1 MNDDKIMVS
10 ICCLAYNHEK
20 YIRKALE
27 GFINQKTTFKYEILI
42 HDDAS
47 TDKTADIIKEYE
59 EKYPDLVKPIYQSQ
73 NQYSRKVKITWTY
86 QYPRV
91 RGKYIALCEGDDFWI
106 DENKLQKQF
115 DCLEKYDN
123 CSFSTHTVKILD
135 GDSENELGEYPNQ
148 NWNISAGVIKKADF
162 VRMLFGEHPYPFQTS
177 CYFFRSKYIEEI
189 TKKTPKFIEK
199 ADVGDYP
206 LMRFLASKGD
216 VYYIPDLMSCYR
228 FRVPG
233 SWSHK
238 RIFGNDKEIAHIKCN
253 ISTSRMYNEYTN
265 FTYNDLIK
273 KHISELSIQLLLFEK
288 NYKEL
293 CKHRYCKWRK
303 RQLGFKE
310 RAYIMCVG
318 RMPWIQ
324 RILEKAK
331 FTRL

>member
-27 GFINQKTTFKYEILI
+27 GFINQKTNFKYEILI

-59 EKYPDLVKPIYQSQ
+59 KKYPDLVKPIYQRQ
-73 NQYSRKVKITWTY
+73 NQYSQKVKITWTY

-91 RGKYIALCEGDDFWI
+91 KGKYIALCEGDDFWI

-115 DCLEKYDN
+115 DSLEKYDN
-123 CSFSTHTVKILD
+123 CSFSTHISKILD

-148 NWNISAGVIKKADF
+148 SWNIQAGVIQKDDF
-162 VRMLFGEHPYPFQTS
+162 VKTLFGEHPYPFQTS

-189 TKKTPKFIEK
+189 TKNTPEFLEK

-216 VYYIPDLMSCYR
+216 VYYIPEIMSCYR
-228 FRVPG
+228 FRTPG
-233 SWSHK
+233 SWSQNRNLVTK
-238 RIFGNDKEIAHIKCN
+238 KEIVHLECN
-253 ISTSRMYNEYTN
+253 ISTSYMYNEYTN
-265 FTYNDLIK
+265 FIYNDVIK
-273 KHISELSIQLLLFEK
+273 SYILELNFQLLIYEK

-293 CKHRYCKWRK
+293 CRSKYRK
-303 RQLGFKE
+303 RRKKYFNLKE
-310 RAYIMCVG
+310 RVYIMCVG
-318 RMPWIQ
+318 RVPCIQ
-324 RILEKAK
+324 RILEK
-331 FTRL
+331 R